1 MYVEVYSRIYLHVN
15 FWTTSCKTA
24 LWHGRFPSGFSGV
37 LRGFSLNAALISA
50 SHDSRCHSQ
59 VTWWR
64 SWAVVCS
71 LFPAALPNS
80 VAVRRKR
87 HILLKFYLDEAESMK
102 CAIPKFLCIPLQDDR
117 SNSWHIFNI
126 FQTLSFFFFLISGCE
141 NALMVVDEEEIWL
154 KLMLQVLSH
163 HSWLLT
169 RKQSY
174 SEKLRMVFYQVH
186 QVTSNQH
193 SNTSDL

>member
-80 VAVRRKR
+80 VALRRKR

-126 FQTLSFFFFLISGCE
+126 FQTLSFFFFFNFWLWKCPHGGGWGRDLIEANAAGLISSF
-141 NALMVVDEEEIWL
+141 L
-154 KLMLQVLSH
+154 
-163 HSWLLT
+163 
-169 RKQSY
+169 
-174 SEKLRMVFYQVH
+174 
-186 QVTSNQH
+186 
-193 SNTSDL
+193 TSDQETKLLGKTPDGLLPSSPSDFKSAQ

>member
-80 VAVRRKR
+80 VALRRKR

-102 CAIPKFLCIPLQDDR
+102 CAILKFLCIPLQDDR

-126 FQTLSFFFFLISGCE
+126 FQTLSFFFYYFWLWKCPHGGGWGRDLIEANAAGLISSF
-141 NALMVVDEEEIWL
+141 L
-154 KLMLQVLSH
+154 
-163 HSWLLT
+163 
-169 RKQSY
+169 
-174 SEKLRMVFYQVH
+174 
-186 QVTSNQH
+186 
-193 SNTSDL
+193 TSDQETKLLGKTPDGLLPSSPSDFKSAQ